1 MEKKILGIFSV
12 ILVLTLCVF
21 VYNPQEVSAG
31 VSDQSCKQVDAYLYF
46 SDQQWTDVIIDNA
59 KENNGT
65 YTYVT
70 CSTKDGISSDGTC
83 QGEGTFNIDFSGLG
97 ISDTATI
104 KPVTGSGEVVNI
116 TNLNEFWTVMKNYA
130 EGTTIEGGKLY
141 VKHGSWSN
149 KDKTNQDSFNGVF
162 TVDELT
168 KSSINGISS
177 VLSSSFKQSGK
188 TLQGTFKAQR
198 KYSQSVVE
206 QMVADGKAVYRKN
219 ADGKYVDSQGNVI
232 EETNPAHIP
241 IVQAPM
247 LYKMQF
253 EICEQNEVKNPTL
266 TIRYWYDE
274 VGGKTAAPTYS
285 KEETAGS
292 KYDVTSPSIDGYS
305 PDKANV
311 RGTMPDEDVII
322 DVIYTPKTGGV
333 AMGFIWFIGL
343 GALGY
348 GIYYYNRTTREQE
361 EL

>member
-1 MEKKILGIFSV
+1 MKKKILGVFSV

-46 SDQQWTDVIIDNA
+46 SDTQWTNVIIDHA

-65 YTYVT
+65 YTYIT
-70 CSTKDGISSDGTC
+70 CSTKDGISNGVC
-83 QGEGTFNIDFSGLG
+83 QGKGTFNIDFSELG

-116 TNLNEFWTVMKNYA
+116 TNLKEFWTVMTNYD
-130 EGTTIEGGKLY
+130 EGTTVEGGKLY
-141 VKHGSWSN
+141 VKHGAWSN
-149 KDKTNQDSFNGVF
+149 KDKSNQDASNGIF

-168 KSSINGISS
+168 KSSITGISS
-177 VLSSSFKQSGK
+177 VISSSFEQSGK
-188 TLQGTFKAQR
+188 SLLGTFKVQR
-198 KYSQSVVE
+198 IYKQSVVE
-206 QMVADGKAVYRKN
+206 KMVEDGNIVYRKN
-219 ADGKYVDSQGNVI
+219 ANGEYIDSEGNVI
-232 EETNPAHIP
+232 DESNPAHIP

-253 EICEQNEVKNPTL
+253 EICEQNEIKNPTL

-274 VGGKTAAPTYS
+274 VGGKQAADDH
-285 KEETAGS
+285 KETLASGS
-292 KYDVTSPSIDGYS
+292 KYDVTSPSINGYS
-305 PDKANV
+305 PDKDVV

-361 EL
+361 EI

>member
-1 MEKKILGIFSV
+1 MKKKILGVFSFV
-12 ILVLTLCVF
+12 LVLTLCIF
-21 VYNPQEVSAG
+21 VYNPKEVSAG
-31 VSDQSCKQVDAYLYF
+31 VSDQTCNTVDAYLYF
-46 SDQQWTDVIIDNA
+46 SDQQWTSVLTERA
-59 KENNGT
+59 EENGGT

-70 CSTKDGISSDGTC
+70 CSTKDGISNGVC
-83 QGEGTFNIDFSGLG
+83 QGEGTFKIDFSGLN

-104 KPVTGSGEVVNI
+104 KAVSNSGKVVDI
-116 TNLNEFWTVMKNYA
+116 TDLNEFWTVMKNYD
-130 EGTTIEGGKLY
+130 EGTTVKDGKLY
-141 VKHGSWSN
+141 VKHGAWSN
-149 KDKTNQDSFNGVF
+149 EDKSNQNASNGIF

-168 KSSINGISS
+168 KSSITGISS

-188 TLQGTFKAQR
+188 SLLGTFKVQR
-198 KYSQSVVE
+198 TYKQSVVE
-206 QMVADGKAVYRKN
+206 QMVTDGNIVYRKN
-219 ADGKYVDSQGNVI
+219 ADGKYIDSEGNVI
-232 EETNPAHIP
+232 DESNPAHIP
-241 IVQAPM
+241 IVHAPM
-247 LYKMQF
+247 LYKMQY

-285 KEETAGS
+285 KEETAGN
-292 KYDVTSPSIDGYS
+292 KYDVTSPSINGYS